1 MEELIDD
8 VKHWVAMLWSLVST
22 LFQRY
27 FDTSDLAITHALG
40 VTWSIVSYPYYRISS
55 VYQHYLLD
63 KISPYGLYRWI
74 ITAVLAIL
82 YSLRVCVRGF
92 YPGTYLV
99 LFHFSGILCKF
110 LSPHGLP
117 DPDDDGPVLPIK
129 GSDEFKPLIRQLPE
143 FNFWYAATI
152 DLCLVLTMTFF
163 PVVDVKGCWPLIFI
177 SWCLVYGYKMA
188 VVLIKSKRYKYN
200 PFTLIKQKVAGK
212 GQQEVAAAP
221 VKGHQDVAAA
231 SGILISV

>member
-129 GSDEFKPLIRQLPE
+129 GPLIRQLPE

-152 DLCLVLTMTFF
+152 DLCLVFTMTFF
-163 PVVDVKGCWPLIFI
+163 PVVDVEGCWPLVFI
-177 SWCLVYGYKMA
+177 AWCLVYGYKM
-188 VVLIKSKRYKYN
+188 VGVIFKSKRYKYN
-200 PFTLIKQKVAGK
+200 PFTLKE
-212 GQQEVAAAP
+212 QEVVRKRTAGSGSSTT